1 MTGLWAYTWFTGW
14 VGKHNMEKLRI
25 DKWLWAA
32 RFYKTRALANEAVV
46 GGHVHVD
53 GSRVKP
59 SREVKI
65 GDHLVINK
73 TPYRFE
79 ITVLGLAAKRG
90 SASLAQTLY
99 EESEESCQRR
109 EAIQTQRRIERAANP
124 APSKRPDKRDRR
136 RIIRFVNKNQ

>member
-1 MTGLWAYTWFTGW
+1 
-14 VGKHNMEKLRI
+14 MEKLRI

-32 RFYKTRALANEAVV
+32 RFYKTRALANEAVA

-59 SREVKI
+59 SREIKV
-65 GDHLVINK
+65 GDRLAINK
-73 TPYRFE
+73 SPYTFE
-79 ITVLGLAAKRG
+79 ISIVALAAKRG
-90 SASLAQTLY
+90 SASLAQGLY
-99 EESEESCQRR
+99 EESEDSRQRR
-109 EAIQTQRRIERAANP
+109 EALQAQQRIEKAANP